1 MSADFFKKQNF
12 SNTAIVGSLL
22 YKGGLSFIVFA
33 KREVSF
39 FPIKRKDYQ
48 NKGGGAEGGG
58 EGCLGNHLF
67 HII

>member
-12 SNTAIVGSLL
+12 FNTAIVGSLL
-22 YKGGLSFIVFA
+22 YKVGLSFHSFC
-33 KREVSF
+33 KKGGQF

-48 NKGGGAEGGG
+48 NRGGGA
-58 EGCLGNHLF
+58 LGNHLF